1 MMKTAHLCA
10 LFAVALLAACSL
22 TGFPGGNSL
31 GPTET
36 PTITSTPTPTPV
48 PLAAKVN
55 GEGITIEEF
64 AHELSRYEKAQAQM
78 GMDLAQLGDY
88 RHSVLNSM
96 IEERVAAQAAIAS
109 GRSVLDEQVDALVE
123 SSRQARGGDS
133 GFQTWLNDNYFT
145 LAEFRESIRRQL
157 LVQAATD
164 GVAAQVPLAA
174 EQVHARHIL
183 VGNLNLAN
191 TLLSK
196 IAANE
201 DFVKLAL
208 DFSQDY
214 STSSSG
220 GDLGWFPR
228 GALTVVE
235 VEDAAFLLQPGQT
248 SPVVKSRLGYHI
260 VQTLERDSA
269 RALSP
274 SALAILQRRAV
285 EQWLAQQMQNA
296 TIETY
301 I

>member
-1 MMKTAHLCA
+1 MKTAHFC
-10 LFAVALLAACSL
+10 VLLAVTLISACSR
-22 TGFPGGNSL
+22 TGFPGGN
-31 GPTET
+31 T
-36 PTITSTPTPTPV
+36 PESTATPAISPTPTATSV

-55 GEGITIEEF
+55 GESITLDEY
-64 AHELSRYEKAQAQM
+64 AHELSRYEKAQAQL

-96 IEERVAAQAAIAS
+96 IEERIAAQAAVAS
-109 GRSVLDEQVDALVE
+109 GRSVLEEQIDALVE

-133 GFQTWLNDNYFT
+133 GFQTWLSDNFYT
-145 LAEFRESIRRQL
+145 PGEFRESLRRQL
-157 LVQAATD
+157 LAQAATD
-164 GVAAQVPLAA
+164 AVAAQVPLAA

-183 VGNLNLAN
+183 VGNQALAN

-208 DFSQDY
+208 TFSQDF

-228 GALTVVE
+228 GVLTVVE
-235 VEDAAFLLQPGQT
+235 VEDAAFSLQAGQT

-260 VQTLERDSA
+260 VQTLERDGA

-274 SALAILQRRAV
+274 AALAILRRRAV
-285 EQWLAQQMQNA
+285 EQWLAQQMQKA
-296 TIETY
+296 SIEIY